1 MRIGQLKYR
10 IKLQTYSS
18 ATNAETGQV
27 VRTWADSETV
37 WADVEWKSGDEGEKD
52 EVITQ
57 TQKVDFVLRWRSAI
71 NANDYRIVFDNDV
84 FDIESVKLVD
94 AYRTWMKLG
103 CKKRDN
109 V

>member
-1 MRIGQLKYR
+1 MKIGDLKYR

-27 VRTWADSETV
+27 VRTWSDSETV
-37 WADVEWKSGDEGEKD
+37 WADVDWKIGVERENDD
-52 EVITQ
+52 VITQ
-57 TQKVDFVLRWRSAI
+57 TQKVDFVVRWRSVI

-94 AYRTWMKLG
+94 AYRTWMRLG